1 MLHAVIMAG
10 GAGTRFWPASRT
22 SRPKQLLEFVG
33 GRTMIQAT
41 FDRIADL
48 VPPDRTLV
56 VTNQQ
61 LIGPIAEQ
69 LPQLPAAIRADGTIS
84 IRSGLSAAEQLR
96 AQETLRV
103 FNLNP
108 KWGRLRN
115 MRKVAVSPYVSFVDK
130 EAEFS
135 MNEWQDFFG
144 DELSRALTQPFYTAI
159 RHVLTEP

>member
-61 LIGPIAEQ
+61 LFRPRR
-69 LPQLPAAIRADGTIS
+69 AARRPKPSAGS
-84 IRSGLSAAEQLR
+84 SGHDD
-96 AQETLRV
+96 RV
-103 FNLNP
+103 
-108 KWGRLRN
+108 
-115 MRKVAVSPYVSFVDK
+115 
-130 EAEFS
+130 
-135 MNEWQDFFG
+135 
-144 DELSRALTQPFYTAI
+144 
-159 RHVLTEP
+159 